1 MQEGYILHGTD
12 WLKFILQLTFV
23 QSISKGKGT
32 DKDGALSASLP
43 TSNIIPMQATS
54 TQHTEPEAML
64 VDTTASSSGELGE
77 SAVKTASVDVRK
89 ILQVSFISFFTMYK
103 LSNKLVY

>member
-12 WLKFILQLTFV
+12 WLKFILQLIFV

-32 DKDGALSASLP
+32 DKDGALSTSLP
-43 TSNIIPMQATS
+43 TSNIIPMQAAL

-64 VDTTASSSGELGE
+64 IDAMASGSGELGE
-77 SAVKTASVDVRK
+77 LAVKTTSMDVRK

-103 LSNKLVY
+103 LIY

>member
-1 MQEGYILHGTD
+1 MQEGYVLHGTD
-12 WLKFILQLTFV
+12 WLIFILQLTFV
-23 QSISKGKGT
+23 QSISKGKAT
-32 DKDGALSASLP
+32 DKDGASVP
-43 TSNIIPMQATS
+43 TSNITPIQAAS
-54 TQHTEPEAML
+54 NQHADPEAML
-64 VDTTASSSGELGE
+64 IDATASGSGELGE